1 MSKLSNPIAMMLLTT
16 AIAFGLTACNDDNA
30 ATEKTT
36 MGSEQTDS
44 ATMDAGQEPVDP
56 ATMDGVQ
63 TMDND
68 GQGSHD
74 QAAPKTDQEMMGDA
88 PEMSQG
94 VVGETPDADSNQ
106 HQDK

>member
-44 ATMDAGQEPVDP
+44 ATMDAGQESVDP
-56 ATMDGVQ
+56 A

-94 VVGETPDADSNQ
+94 VVGETPDADSKQ

>member
-30 ATEKTT
+30 TTEKNTSS
-36 MGSEQTDS
+36 SEQTDS
-44 ATMDAGQEPVDP
+44 ATMDAGDP

-68 GQGSHD
+68 GQGSYEPT
-74 QAAPKTDQEMMGDA
+74 APKTDQEMMGEA

-94 VVGETPDADSNQ
+94 VIGDSSDAGNDK
-106 HQDK
+106 HQEK

>member
-36 MGSEQTDS
+36 TSSEQGDS
-44 ATMDAGQEPVDP
+44 ATMDAGQVPVDP
-56 ATMDGVQ
+56 ATLDGVQ
-63 TMDND
+63 TMDN
-68 GQGSHD
+68 GQGSID
-74 QAAPKTDQEMMGDA
+74 QTTPKTDQEMMGEA

-94 VVGETPDADSNQ
+94 VVGDTPDAGNDK

>member
-30 ATEKTT
+30 TTEKTT
-36 MGSEQTDS
+36 SSSEQTDP
-44 ATMDAGQEPVDP
+44 ATMDAGQVPVDP

-63 TMDND
+63 TMDN
-68 GQGSHD
+68 GQNSLD
-74 QAAPKTDQEMMGDA
+74 QSAPKTDQEMMGEA

-94 VVGETPDADSNQ
+94 VVGETPDAGNDK
-106 HQDK
+106 HQAK